1 MNTQISIPVTT
12 STFLMLVDFL
22 REQGSNK
29 DPVVAVEDAIH
40 YWMDNAS
47 WKQEDLMPELFTT
60 GSRGYTWKYKKTSIF
75 LPHDAEIRMR
85 YKRQYH
91 YAKVEGDEIKFQG
104 VSVSPSTLVKTI
116 TGNCRNAWRDLWIKY
131 PNSGEWKLADES
143 RRRAEKVAQE
153 LDSLLSDD

>member
-1 MNTQISIPVTT
+1 MNTKISIPVYTK
-12 STFLMLVDFL
+12 TFLMLANFL
-22 REQGSNK
+22 QEQGSNK
-29 DPVVAVEDAIH
+29 DPVIAVEDAIH

-60 GSRGYTWKYKKTSIF
+60 GSRGYTWKYKNNSIF

-91 YAKVEGDEIKFQG
+91 YAKIECDEIKFQG

-131 PNSGEWKLADES
+131 PNSDEWKLADDS
-143 RRRAEKVAQE
+143 RRQQEKVARE
-153 LDSLLSDD
+153 LDPLLSDD